1 MPPARHYWGCREE
14 DERRAGTKNAD
25 SETPSPFVVDRTKPH
40 GVLGVKR
47 ENARRKRVPDHLP
60 QLENDDKIVDGQQQG
75 EGSRQPHG
83 SEMLRAAR
91 QQQQRDGNYGS

>member
-60 QLENDDKIVDGQQQG
+60 PLENDDKIVDGQQQRRRR
-75 EGSRQPHG
+75 SKR
-83 SEMLRAAR
+83 SKKSKKSKKSKRSKR
-91 QQQQRDGNYGS
+91 SKRSK